1 MHAFLV
7 RLAHSSWLHR
17 IKRHISHPSSILYH
31 THLCVTA
38 AHPSSFSLVYFL
50 FLDLFKS
57 RRSTFPGG
65 CGSDQRASPPH
76 LKGPK
81 FRSIACVSPH
91 FSSPFEISGLAT
103 PILPQARW
111 YTFPL
116 YDYTKIHPS
125 LWNARKHPS
134 LFPHSPLVCRASPH
148 FDVPVNSSTLANR
161 LLPSAAYSFLPL

>member
-17 IKRHISHPSSILYH
+17 IKRHISHPLFHFVSYPFMCH
-31 THLCVTA
+31 GGP
-38 AHPSSFSLVYFL
+38 PSSFSLVYFL
-50 FLDLFKS
+50 FLDLFKC

-65 CGSDQRASPPH
+65 CGSDQRASLPH
-76 LKGPK
+76 LKEPK
-81 FRSIACVSPH
+81 FRSIACVPPH
-91 FSSPFEISGLAT
+91 FSGPFEISGLAT
-103 PILPQARW
+103 PILLQARW

-116 YDYTKIHPS
+116 YDYTKARTS